1 MPAHFTHALFAEES
15 LSRSLGAQAEELLAA
30 HGGIFRFGA
39 QGPDFFYHNQ
49 RTMPTGL
56 RYGVVLHKSG
66 CGTFVEGLAR
76 EALRLH
82 APPTG
87 ELAAYI
93 LGFATH
99 APLDRRTHPFI
110 GYFSGWVD
118 PQKPETKRL
127 TNCHAFLERL
137 IDVAVLQQ
145 RFSRAPLDYDFLSLV
160 RCGKALPYTVVKA
173 IVKGL
178 HATYP
183 SMRFKSRDRRRV
195 ENAFQDTMF
204 FYSLTNHTNP
214 HLPRLVYKRDRK
226 DGFRERRLAL
236 VHPLEVPAGL
246 DVLNRE
252 RASWCHPCDAA
263 AVSRATFLEL
273 YEQAL
278 EDSGQALSDL
288 FSVLSGRAP
297 VDGLGERLGNQ
308 SLDTGREPCPPVHC
322 APLPLPEVLD
332 EMYRELGEEKD
343 VEEQERPAGASVR
356 PAPR

>member
-15 LSRSLGAQAEELLAA
+15 VARSLGDQGRELLAA
-30 HGGIFRFGA
+30 HGNIFRFGA

-56 RYGVVLHKSG
+56 RYGVVMHKG
-66 CGTFVEGLAR
+66 GYGGFVESLVR

-87 ELAAYI
+87 ELAAFI
-93 LGFATH
+93 LGFVTH
-99 APLDRRTHPFI
+99 APLDRHAHPFI

-118 PQKPETKRL
+118 PQKPETRRL

-137 IDVAVLQQ
+137 IDVAVLGE
-145 RFSRAPLDYDFLSLV
+145 RFAKAPMDYDFLAQV

-178 HATYP
+178 NATYP
-183 SMRFKSRDRRRV
+183 AMRFKSRDRKRI
-195 ENAFQDTMF
+195 ENAYQDTMF
-204 FYSLTNHTNP
+204 FYALTNHTNP

-236 VHPLEVPAGL
+236 VHPLEVPGGL
-246 DVLNRE
+246 DVLNLKK
-252 RASWCHPCDAA
+252 ASWCHPCDDAL
-263 AVSRATFLEL
+263 VSRATFLEL
-273 YEQAL
+273 YDHAL
-278 EDSGQALSDL
+278 VDAGKGLADV
-288 FSVLSGRAP
+288 FAVLSGRAP
-297 VDGLGERLGNQ
+297 VDGLGVRIGNQ
-308 SLDTGREPCPPVHC
+308 SLDTGREPCVPVHC

-332 EMYRELGEEKD
+332 EMYRALGEEKD
-343 VEEQERPAGASVR
+343 SD
-356 PAPR
+356 